1 MQVSRTTI
9 ISDIVQLI
17 LCSFLISFKF
27 LALKLIP
34 YVPFISFLHLNSV
47 YKINGEVKV
56 LKFLKKI
63 WFGGEAKYFGIEE
76 RGFPVLNV
84 LRDIRRPTSCRT

>member
-17 LCSFLISFKF
+17 LWFLISFKF
-27 LALKLIP
+27 LALKLIA